1 MRVCLASQEWRD
13 PREKEEASGLQVS
26 LCCRIYPTL
35 GLVLIHVGIPCEF
48 LLWCVCVVQV
58 SQVDQVRRVSLGCQG
73 LQENLVMMVGLVSN
87 RII

>member
-48 LLWCVCVVQV
+48 LLWCVCCTGQPGRPGEKGVP
-58 SQVDQVRRVSLGCQG
+58 G
-73 LQENLVMMVGLVSN
+73 LPGSAGEPGHDG
-87 RII
+87 RPGK

>member
-1 MRVCLASQEWRD
+1 MLVFHAS
-13 PREKEEASGLQVS
+13 SYCG
-26 LCCRIYPTL
+26 
-35 GLVLIHVGIPCEF
+35 
-48 LLWCVCVVQV
+48 VCVVQV